1 MTKWDSVSFSAPTA
15 KGKRLKAVFRN
26 KEGRKKT
33 VQFGS
38 ATGSSF
44 LDHKDEKVKDAWIAR
59 HRVREDWTVPDNA
72 GSLSKHILW
81 ETTSLAKNKRLFAKK
96 FSLKMT

>member
-1 MTKWDSVSFSAPTA
+1 M
-15 KGKRLKAVFRN
+15 KAVFRN
-26 KEGRKKT
+26 EQGQKKT

-38 ATGSSF
+38 ATGSTF
-44 LDHKDEKVKDAWIAR
+44 LDHKNEKTKNAWIAR

-81 ETTSLAKNKRLFAKK
+81 ETTSLAQNKKKFAKK
-96 FSLKMT
+96 FALKIT